1 MGIQLGS
8 NRLIRLG
15 EKLLN
20 SKFARL
26 ATVIGVSALVV
37 SGCASATPEASQ
49 SADGI
54 AVDTAAAAL
63 VPAEFKDGVSVA
75 SDIPYA
81 PMEMFDEND
90 NPTGFDYD
98 LSQAIAAKLG
108 VKFSFEDQ
116 DWDGIIPSLQSG
128 THDVIMSGMND
139 TLERQKVLDFVDYFS
154 AGFAVVVAKGNPSG
168 IKSFADLCGKTVAI
182 QTSTSQIDLINAVN
196 PSCDKK
202 IEVLEFPTDGDAQ
215 NAIRAGK
222 AVAGVNDG
230 QVAAYTAQTAG
241 AGKYFEIVVPTDA
254 PDGYTSA
261 LTGLGVLKK
270 NKGLTDAIQ
279 AAVASLIK
287 DGTYESLLAKWNLSS
302 FAVTEATVN
311 GTK

>member
-1 MGIQLGS
+1 MI
-8 NRLIRLG
+8 
-15 EKLLN
+15 N
-20 SKFARL
+20 SKLARL
-26 ATVIGVSALVV
+26 AVIAGVSALVL
-37 SGCASATPEASQ
+37 SGCATATPESSSSD
-49 SADGI
+49 SAI

-81 PMEMFDEND
+81 PMELFDEND

-154 AGFAVVVAKGNPSG
+154 AGFAVLVAKGNPSG

-182 QTSTSQIDLINAVN
+182 QTATAQIDLINAVN
-196 PSCDKK
+196 PSCSKK

-241 AGKYFEIVVPTDA
+241 AGKYFEIVAPSDA
-254 PDGYTSA
+254 PEGYTSA
-261 LTGLGVLKK
+261 LTGIGVLKK
-270 NKGLTDAIQ
+270 NADLTKAIQ
-279 AAVASLIK
+279 AALASLIK
-287 DGTYESLLAKWNLSS
+287 DGTYGTLLEKWNLSA
-302 FAVTEATVN
+302 FAVSEATIN

>member
-1 MGIQLGS
+1 MI
-8 NRLIRLG
+8 
-15 EKLLN
+15 N
-20 SKFARL
+20 SKLARL
-26 ATVIGVSALVV
+26 AVIAGVSALVL
-37 SGCASATPEASQ
+37 SGCATATPESSSSD
-49 SADGI
+49 SAI

-81 PMEMFDEND
+81 PMELFDEND

-154 AGFAVVVAKGNPSG
+154 AGFAVLVAKGNPSG

-182 QTSTSQIDLINAVN
+182 QTATAQIDLINAVN
-196 PSCDKK
+196 PSCSKK

-241 AGKYFEIVVPTDA
+241 AGKYFEIVAPSDA
-254 PDGYTSA
+254 PEGYTSA
-261 LTGLGVLKK
+261 LTGIGVLKK
-270 NKGLTDAIQ
+270 NADLTKAIQ

-287 DGTYESLLAKWNLSS
+287 DGTYGTLLEKWNLSA
-302 FAVTEATVN
+302 FAVSEATIN

>member
-1 MGIQLGS
+1 LSI
-8 NRLIRLG
+8 
-15 EKLLN
+15 
-20 SKFARL
+20 SKVAGLAML
-26 ATVIGVSALVV
+26 ATTSLFALAGCTTTVNDPAPSTSA
-37 SGCASATPEASQ
+37 AE
-49 SADGI
+49 I
-54 AVDTAAAAL
+54 AVDEAAAAL

-81 PMEMFDEND
+81 PMEFFDDND
-90 NPTGFDYD
+90 KPTGFDYD

-139 TLERQKVLDFVDYFS
+139 TAERQKVLDFVDYFK
-154 AGFAVVVAKGNPSG
+154 AGFAIIVAKGNPEG
-168 IKSFADLCGKTVAI
+168 IAKLGDLCGKTVAI
-182 QTSTSQIDLINAVN
+182 QTSTAQIDLINAVN
-196 PSCDKK
+196 PSCTKK
-202 IEVLEFPTDGDAQ
+202 IEILEFPTDGDAQ

-241 AGKYFEIVVPTDA
+241 DGEYFEIVA
-254 PDGYTSA
+254 PSDPPAGFESAYT
-261 LTGLGVLKK
+261 GIGVLKK
-270 NKGLTDAIQ
+270 NTGLTAAIQ
-279 AAVASLIK
+279 AAVKSLID
-287 DGTYESLLAKWNLSS
+287 DGTYAKLLSKWNLSA
-302 FAVTEATVN
+302 FAVTEATIN

>member
-1 MGIQLGS
+1 MSI
-8 NRLIRLG
+8 
-15 EKLLN
+15 
-20 SKFARL
+20 SKFAGL
-26 ATVIGVSALVV
+26 AIIASVGVFALA
-37 SGCASATPEASQ
+37 GCAAGTPAVEETKAS
-49 SADGI
+49 GI
-54 AVDTAAAAL
+54 AVDSAAAAL
-63 VPAEFKDGVSVA
+63 LPADFADGVSVA

-108 VKFSFEDQ
+108 VTFTFNDQ
-116 DWDGIIPSLQSG
+116 DWDGIIPSLQAG

-139 TLERQKVLDFVDYFS
+139 TLERQEVLDFVDYFN
-154 AGFAVVVAKGNPSG
+154 AGFAVVVAKGNPEG
-168 IKSFADLCGKTVAI
+168 ISSFADLCGKAVAI
-182 QTSTSQIDLINAVN
+182 QTATAQIDLINAVN
-196 PSCDKK
+196 PSCADK

-241 AGKYFEIVVPTDA
+241 DGEYFEIVAPTDA
-254 PDGYTSA
+254 PEGYTSV
-261 LTGLGVLKK
+261 LTGVGVLKA
-270 NKGLTDAIQ
+270 NSGLTAAIQ
-279 AAVASLIK
+279 AAIASLIA
-287 DGTYESLLAKWNLSS
+287 DGTYEELLAKWNLSA
-302 FAVTEATVN
+302 FAVSEATIN

>member
-1 MGIQLGS
+1 M
-8 NRLIRLG
+8 
-15 EKLLN
+15 
-20 SKFARL
+20 SKFKLAGVAVL
-26 ATVIGVSALVV
+26 ATVSIFALA
-37 SGCASATPEASQ
+37 GCASTPAATDAE
-49 SADGI
+49 DGKAAVI
-54 AVDTAAAAL
+54 AVDDAAAAL

-81 PMEMFDEND
+81 PMELFDDED

-139 TLERQKVLDFVDYFS
+139 NLDRQKVLDFVDYFK
-154 AGFAVVVAKGNPSG
+154 AGFAVVVPKGNPEG

-182 QTSTSQIDLINAVN
+182 QTSTSQIDLIKAVN
-196 PSCDKK
+196 PTCDKK
-202 IEVLEFPTDGDAQ
+202 IEVLEFPTDGDTQ

-222 AVAGVNDG
+222 ASAGVNDG

-241 AGKYFEIVVPTDA
+241 AGKYFEMVAPTDA
-254 PDGYTSA
+254 PADYQSA
-261 LTGLGVLKK
+261 LTGIGVLKK
-270 NKGLTDAIQ
+270 NTGLTAAIQ
-279 AAVASLIK
+279 AAVQSLIA
-287 DGTYESLLAKWNLSS
+287 DGNYAKLLAKWNLSA
-302 FAVTEATVN
+302 FAVTEATIN

>member
-1 MGIQLGS
+1 MI
-8 NRLIRLG
+8 
-15 EKLLN
+15 N
-20 SKFARL
+20 SKLARL
-26 ATVIGVSALVV
+26 AVIAGVSALVL
-37 SGCASATPEASQ
+37 SGCATATPESSSSD
-49 SADGI
+49 SAI

-63 VPAEFKDGVSVA
+63 VPADFKDGVSVA

-81 PMEMFDEND
+81 PMELFDEND

-154 AGFAVVVAKGNPSG
+154 AGFAVLVAKGNPSG

-182 QTSTSQIDLINAVN
+182 QTATAQIDLINAVN
-196 PSCDKK
+196 PSCSKK

-241 AGKYFEIVVPTDA
+241 AGKYFEIVAPSDA
-254 PDGYTSA
+254 PEGYTSA
-261 LTGLGVLKK
+261 LTGIGVLKK
-270 NKGLTDAIQ
+270 NADLTKAIQ

-287 DGTYESLLAKWNLSS
+287 DGTYGTLLEKWNLSA
-302 FAVTEATVN
+302 FAVSEATIN

>member
-1 MGIQLGS
+1 VI
-8 NRLIRLG
+8 
-15 EKLLN
+15 N
-20 SKFARL
+20 SKLARL
-26 ATVIGVSALVV
+26 AVIAGVSALVL
-37 SGCASATPEASQ
+37 SGCATATPESSSSD
-49 SADGI
+49 SAI

-81 PMEMFDEND
+81 PMELFDEND

-154 AGFAVVVAKGNPSG
+154 AGFAVLVAKGNPSG

-182 QTSTSQIDLINAVN
+182 QTATAQIDLINAVN
-196 PSCDKK
+196 PSCSKK

-241 AGKYFEIVVPTDA
+241 AGKYFEIVAPSDA
-254 PDGYTSA
+254 PEGYTSA
-261 LTGLGVLKK
+261 LTGIGVLKK
-270 NKGLTDAIQ
+270 NADLTKAIQ
-279 AAVASLIK
+279 AALASLIK
-287 DGTYESLLAKWNLSS
+287 DGTYGTLLEKWNLSA
-302 FAVTEATVN
+302 FAVSEATIN

>member
-1 MGIQLGS
+1 MNRKLGAAIAGAAAS
-8 NRLIRLG
+8 M
-15 EKLLN
+15 LL
-20 SKFARL
+20 L
-26 ATVIGVSALVV
+26 A
-37 SGCASATPEASQ
+37 GCASSQPVATETAAS
-49 SADGI
+49 GI
-54 AVDTAAAAL
+54 DAAAAAL

-81 PMEMFDEND
+81 PMELFDEND

-108 VKFSFEDQ
+108 ITFKFEDQ

-139 TLERQKVLDFVDYFS
+139 TVERQKVLDFVDYFN
-154 AGFAVVVAKGNPSG
+154 AGFAIVIPKGNPEG
-168 IKSFADLCGKTVAI
+168 IKALADLCGKTVAI
-182 QTSTSQIDLINAVN
+182 QTATAQIDLINAVN
-196 PSCDKK
+196 PSCSKK

-222 AVAGVNDG
+222 ASAGVNDG

-241 AGKYFEIVVPTDA
+241 DGAYFEIINPADA
-254 PDGYTSA
+254 PDGYQSV
-261 LTGLGVLKK
+261 LTGVGVLKA
-270 NKGLTDAIQ
+270 NSGLTAAIQ
-279 AAVASLIK
+279 AAIQSLIA
-287 DGTYESLLAKWNLSS
+287 DGTYTELLAKWNLSA
-302 FAVTEATVN
+302 FAVTEATIN